1 MKVLKVIVDEMPK
14 SCNYCKL
21 IISIGQY
28 GVCSATRE
36 GINEWEQRPAWCPLE
51 VETGWIPVEE
61 ILPKDEKE
69 VLVRTSDGNMWIDLY
84 GIWGD
89 ENTASWGDDNVTHW
103 MPLPEPPEEEER

>member
-1 MKVLKVIVDEMPK
+1 MKVLRVIVDEMARN
-14 SCNYCKL
+14 CWDCIMTGNGNYCPGIKDL
-21 IISIGQY
+21 I
-28 GVCSATRE
+28 
-36 GINEWEQRPAWCPLE
+36 PASGNKPDNCPLE

-103 MPLPEPPEEEER
+103 MPLPEPPEVKNENNP